1 MMVETWFSLSCS
13 FCKQRQAVHPRH
25 VDVAD
30 DEVDVVI
37 GLERRQRFDA
47 VAGEQETPCAVP
59 DLAPELLQNESLQI
73 GLVVN
78 DQDSGVHAAFSILV
92 SISLRSNVKS
102 IGLVTSASA
111 PRSSA
116 LRLVSASP

>member
-1 MMVETWFSLSCS
+1 M
-13 FCKQRQAVHPRH
+13 
-25 VDVAD
+25 
-30 DEVDVVI
+30 

-47 VAGEQETPCAVP
+47 VVGEQETQRAVP
-59 DLAPELLQNESLQI
+59 DLAPELLQNESLQV

-78 DQDSGVHAAFSILV
+78 DQDSSFHAAVSILV
-92 SISLRSNVKS
+92 SISLRSKVKS
-102 IGLVTSASA
+102 IGLVSSASA